1 MTKSR
6 ERPLAEA
13 EEVRSQYLTFEIGGE
28 EYAMQILRVREII
41 EYQPLTKVPKMPG
54 WVRGVINLR
63 GVVVPVID
71 LALVFRQQATIPGK
85 RTCIIITEVTGSSS
99 ETVMGVLADSVRQV
113 VEWSSEE
120 IEEPPSFG
128 TQIKIEYLLG
138 MGRNGD
144 RFSLILDSDRL
155 LSIDELLELQTSIT
169 APAGGEVEGK
179 VDDERNSPE

>member
-1 MTKSR
+1 
-6 ERPLAEA
+6 
-13 EEVRSQYLTFEIGGE
+13 
-28 EYAMQILRVREII
+28 
-41 EYQPLTKVPKMPG
+41 
-54 WVRGVINLR
+54 
-63 GVVVPVID
+63 
-71 LALVFRQQATIPGK
+71 
-85 RTCIIITEVTGSSS
+85 
-99 ETVMGVLADSVRQV
+99 MGVLADSVRQV